1 LRLLDY
7 NKTAVILPIVLVS
20 SIILAIFSYNYFTQ
34 TANQVQELAIDD
46 LQINSEIE
54 AYSISNSLSNAMYAI
69 ISNLEIIANSP
80 STIEGN
86 TSATQTLLNIGLDST
101 NNLTDGYYF
110 LDENGMLMTFTGIE
124 KEENSIYKGV
134 DLSHRNYFQV
144 PKQNGTLYTST
155 VIDSNDNVPR
165 IYISMP
171 ILENNQTRISDSSQ
185 REGEGQPNA
194 NLTSFKGVVV
204 ASIEAKTLGNFLE
217 GQIHPK
223 FDGNVGF
230 IDRDGTIIYT
240 QNQTFIGKNYF
251 GVEFQSYLKSI
262 LKDKEEG
269 FNSIINKAL
278 NSESGVDEFIFENT
292 STTIAYEAVMGPQAS
307 NNNDEYGNRVGTLFI
322 TVPHTLAGNVTSLID
337 NQNITNF
344 SIIGIIVAIST
355 VTAIILLR
363 WNKLLNDNVKQ
374 KTFQLRESIEKLRK
388 ANEDLQSHDK
398 MQKEFINIA
407 AHELRTPTQAISGN
421 LELIEMSYVPSL
433 FQTSSSGQI
442 GIRGELER
450 LVKDKDR
457 LHDFTYGLVST
468 YRNAQ
473 RLEKLVNDILDTS
486 RIESNRLELH
496 KESFNLNE
504 KIQNVIKDI
513 HNKTIHSSHYDDSS
527 TPIDIVFE
535 PQEDPIMVSA
545 DKVRIFEVLSNL
557 INNAIKFSNGK
568 PITISVKKFQKN
580 TPDTKYNL
588 NNDKEVNTDDAKE
601 NKDNEMVVV
610 VSVRDRGKGIDS
622 DILPRLFTKFATKS
636 NQGIGL
642 GLYIAKSIMEA
653 HGGQIW
659 AQNNYDNEKGATFSF
674 SLPLN

>member
-1 LRLLDY
+1 M
-7 NKTAVILPIVLVS
+7 VL
-20 SIILAIFSYNYFTQ
+20 SYNYFTQ
-34 TANQVQELAIDD
+34 TANQIQELAIDE
-46 LQINSEIE
+46 LETNSEIE
-54 AYSISNSLSNAMYAI
+54 AHSISNSLSNAIYAI
-69 ISNLEIIANSP
+69 TSNLEIIANSP
-80 STIEGN
+80 STVDENIS
-86 TSATQTLLNIGLDST
+86 TIQTLLNIGRDST

-110 LDENGMLMTFTGIE
+110 LDKNGRLTTFTGIE
-124 KEENSIYKGV
+124 KEENVKYKGV
-134 DLSHRNYFQV
+134 DLSYRNYFQI
-144 PKQNGTLYTST
+144 PKHNGTLYIST

-171 ILENNQTRISDSSQ
+171 VFENNKKGLEAVGGGQLGGEVVAAVPSSLN
-185 REGEGQPNA
+185 R

-204 ASIEAKTLGNFLE
+204 ASIEAETLGNFLE

-223 FDGNVGF
+223 FNGDIGF
-230 IDRDGTIIYT
+230 IDRNGTVIYT

-251 GVEFQSYLKSI
+251 GNEFQSYLKLI
-262 LKDKEEG
+262 LKDKAEE
-269 FNSIINKAL
+269 FNNILNKAFL
-278 NSESGVDEFIFENT
+278 SESGVEEFNFENI
-292 STTIAYEAVMGPQAS
+292 STTIAYEAVKGS
-307 NNNDEYGNRVGTLFI
+307 ETDNSINEYGNMIGTLFI

-337 NQNITNF
+337 NQNSINF

-374 KTFQLRESIEKLRK
+374 KTFQLRDSIEKLEK
-388 ANEDLQSHDK
+388 ANEDLKSHDK

-421 LELIEMSYVPSL
+421 LELIQMSYVPSI

-442 GIRGELER
+442 GIKAELER
-450 LVKDKDR
+450 LVKDEDKLLD
-457 LHDFTYGLVST
+457 YSYALVST

-513 HNKTIHSSHYDDSS
+513 HNKTSLSSHNGDSS
-527 TPIDIVFE
+527 THIDIVFE

-545 DKVRIFEVLSNL
+545 DKIRIFEVLSNL

-568 PITISVKKFQKN
+568 PIIISAKTFQKN
-580 TPDTKYNL
+580 EIGSIKSNH
-588 NNDKEVNTDDAKE
+588 NNELVDIENTIK
-601 NKDNEMVVV
+601 NKDEKMMIVV
-610 VSVRDRGKGIDS
+610 VSVKDRGKGIDS
-622 DILPRLFTKFATKS
+622 DILPRLFTKFVTKS
-636 NQGIGL
+636 DQGTGL
-642 GLYIAKSIMEA
+642 GLYIAKNIIEA

-659 AQNNYDNEKGATFSF
+659 AQNNYNGDKGATFSF
-674 SLPLN
+674 SLQIDQEFKNL